1 MCMIVLY
8 NDKEIE
14 TPQELIDILE
24 IPIES
29 LAIPD
34 YYEGKL
40 KLDSCLCQVD
50 LRKTLS
56 ESGFKFSVSEDTFD
70 YEILGR
76 ETLDR
81 KSF

>member
-8 NDKEIE
+8 NDRELE

-24 IPIES
+24 IPIEN

-56 ESGFKFSVSEDTFD
+56 ESGFKFFVSEDTFD

-76 ETLDR
+76 ENLKE

>member
-1 MCMIVLY
+1 MIVLY

-24 IPIES
+24 
-29 LAIPD
+29 IPD

-70 YEILGR
+70 YEFLGG
-76 ETLDR
+76 
-81 KSF
+81 KP